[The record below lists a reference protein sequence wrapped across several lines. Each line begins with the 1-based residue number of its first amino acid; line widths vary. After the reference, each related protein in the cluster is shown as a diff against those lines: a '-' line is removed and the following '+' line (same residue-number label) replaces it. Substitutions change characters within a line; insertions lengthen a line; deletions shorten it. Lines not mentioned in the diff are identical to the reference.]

1 MEDKIDVQNWQ
12 INVLLKWKIKL
23 MFKTDKI
30 LIYTKMRDKID
41 DLKLTTH
48 IKMGDNFNVRSYP
61 DLC

>member
-1 MEDKIDVQNWQ
+1 
-12 INVLLKWKIKL
+12 